1 MIVWEPVGYERER
14 YEMVAVVDMVRIV
27 HFLIQ
32 QFFFRP
38 AFSSKPFSE
47 LELTLLKERL
57 SEVKS
62 LVGSSQPIAFRL
74 I

>member
-1 MIVWEPVGYERER
+1 VIVWEPVGYERER
-14 YEMVAVVDMVRIV
+14 YEMVAVVDMMRIV

-38 AFSSKPFSE
+38 VFSSKPFSE
-47 LELTLLKERL
+47 LELTLLKERS

-62 LVGSSQPIAFRL
+62 LVESSQPIAFV
-74 I
+74 